1 VPSYRFCRPDDIPL
15 LVHAVET
22 CYRVHD
28 PEEPA
33 WSAESFRR
41 GMREIDLW
49 PSNSMVALDTDGEP
63 VAVMI
68 GTKRADEV
76 AVHRL
81 GVRADHLRR
90 GHGVHLLT
98 SLSQKLAVLGPERL
112 VAEVP
117 EDRPAALA
125 CFAAAGY
132 RREATLVDWWRP
144 AVEEGAT
151 AAEPVPEGL
160 VSELSVGELD
170 GAGVLAG
177 APASVWCRSRRT
189 LTQSADRLAAA
200 AIVSPDRVEAWLVY
214 DETVA
219 DAALEA
225 PPRHGGAGAVGEA
238 VSPPPAGDR
247 SLAVESDAGAGPARR
262 AGGGD
267 DWHRAGGRTVGAGP
281 VMVLAGGGADPQR
294 FPFLAGVLLRWLAG
308 RHAGRPLLAPR
319 FGDGGAGTDSER
331 TAELSGDLLA
341 DYGFAPG
348 RTWARLAAR
357 ATPL

>member
-1 VPSYRFCRPDDIPL
+1 MPSYRFCRPDDIPL

-28 PEEPA
+28 PEEPG

-81 GVRADHLRR
+81 GVRPDHLRR

-117 EDRPAALA
+117 DDCPAALG

-132 RREATLVDWWRP
+132 RREATLVDWCRA
-144 AVEEGAT
+144 AVGEHGA

-160 VSELSVGELD
+160 VSELTVGELD
-170 GAGVLAG
+170 GDALLAD
-177 APASVWCRSRRT
+177 APATSWCRTRRT
-189 LTQSADRLAAA
+189 LAQSADRLAAA

-219 DAALEA
+219 DAA
-225 PPRHGGAGAVGEA
+225 
-238 VSPPPAGDR
+238 
-247 SLAVESDAGAGPARR
+247 
-262 AGGGD
+262 
-267 DWHRAGGRTVGAGP
+267 P
-281 VMVLAGGGADPQR
+281 VVVLAGGGADPQR
-294 FPFLAGVLLRWLAG
+294 CPFLLGVLLRWLAV
-308 RHAGRPLLAPR
+308 RHPRRPLLAPR
-319 FGDGGAGTDSER
+319 LAAGRPDAGGASAR
-331 TAELSGDLLA
+331 VLSGDLLA
-341 DYGFAPG
+341 EHGFAPG
-348 RTWARLAAR
+348 RAWSLLAAT
-357 ATPL
+357 AKPL

>member
-1 VPSYRFCRPDDIPL
+1 VGEWGRTVPLVGGCGDRRRAEWEGEASSGVFFLVDLFAVPSYRFCRPDDIPL

-28 PEEPA
+28 PEEPG

-81 GVRADHLRR
+81 GVRPDHLRR

-125 CFAAAGY
+125 CFAVAG
-132 RREATLVDWWRP
+132 
-144 AVEEGAT
+144 
-151 AAEPVPEGL
+151 
-160 VSELSVGELD
+160 
-170 GAGVLAG
+170 
-177 APASVWCRSRRT
+177 
-189 LTQSADRLAAA
+189 
-200 AIVSPDRVEAWLVY
+200 
-214 DETVA
+214 
-219 DAALEA
+219 
-225 PPRHGGAGAVGEA
+225 
-238 VSPPPAGDR
+238 
-247 SLAVESDAGAGPARR
+247 
-262 AGGGD
+262 
-267 DWHRAGGRTVGAGP
+267 
-281 VMVLAGGGADPQR
+281 
-294 FPFLAGVLLRWLAG
+294 
-308 RHAGRPLLAPR
+308 
-319 FGDGGAGTDSER
+319 
-331 TAELSGDLLA
+331 
-341 DYGFAPG
+341 
-348 RTWARLAAR
+348 
-357 ATPL
+357 

>member
-81 GVRADHLRR
+81 GVRPDHLRR

-117 EDRPAALA
+117 KDRPAALA

-144 AVEEGAT
+144 GVKEGGG

-170 GAGVLAG
+170 GAGVLAD
-177 APASVWCRSRRT
+177 APATAWCRSRRT
-189 LTQSADRLAAA
+189 LVQSADRLAAA
-200 AIVSPDRVEAWLVY
+200 AIVSPERVEAWLVY
-214 DETVA
+214 DETVV
-219 DAALEA
+219 DAA
-225 PPRHGGAGAVGEA
+225 
-238 VSPPPAGDR
+238 
-247 SLAVESDAGAGPARR
+247 
-262 AGGGD
+262 
-267 DWHRAGGRTVGAGP
+267 P
-281 VMVLAGGGADPQR
+281 VVVLAGGGADPQR

-319 FGDGGAGTDSER
+319 FGDGGAATDSER

-348 RTWARLAAR
+348 RAWALLAAT
-357 ATPL
+357 AKPL

>member
-1 VPSYRFCRPDDIPL
+1 MPSYRFCRPDDIPL

-68 GTKRADEV
+68 GTKRAGEV

-81 GVRADHLRR
+81 GVRPDHLRR
-90 GHGVHLLT
+90 GHGLHLLT

-132 RREATLVDWWRP
+132 RREAALVDWRRP
-144 AVEEGAT
+144 ALAPD
-151 AAEPVPEGL
+151 AAAAVEPVPAGL
-160 VSELSVGELD
+160 VGELTV
-170 GAGVLAG
+170 GELEAAGLLVESPVTA
-177 APASVWCRSRRT
+177 WCRTRRT
-189 LTQSADRLAAA
+189 LGQCADRLAGA
-200 AIVSPDRVEAWLVY
+200 AIVSPERVESWLVY
-214 DETVA
+214 D
-219 DAALEA
+219 AA
-225 PPRHGGAGAVGEA
+225 GEA
-238 VSPPPAGDR
+238 AGEQDAGSPPPG
-247 SLAVESDAGAGPARR
+247 DAGA
-262 AGGGD
+262 AGAPD
-267 DWHRAGGRTVGAGP
+267 SSPVASGAAP
-281 VMVLAGGGADPQR
+281 VVVLAGGGADAER
-294 FPFLAGVLLRWLAG
+294 APFLLGVLLRWLAA
-308 RHAGRPLLAPR
+308 RHVGRPLLAPR
-319 FGDGGAGTDSER
+319 LGAAAHAGGA
-331 TAELSGDLLA
+331 ELTGDVLSCHGFTPGRAWALLA
-341 DYGFAPG
+341 A
-348 RTWARLAAR
+348 TAR
-357 ATPL
+357 PL

>member
-81 GVRADHLRR
+81 GVRPDHLRR
-90 GHGVHLLT
+90 GNGLHLLT

-132 RREATLVDWWRP
+132 RREAALVDWRRP
-144 AVEEGAT
+144 ALAPDAA
-151 AAEPVPEGL
+151 AAEPVPAGL
-160 VSELSVGELD
+160 VSELTVGELEA
-170 GAGVLAG
+170 AGLLVEL
-177 APASVWCRSRRT
+177 PATAWCRTRRT
-189 LTQSADRLAAA
+189 LAQCAERLAGA
-200 AIVSPDRVEAWLVY
+200 AIVSPERVESWLVY
-214 DETVA
+214 DAT
-219 DAALEA
+219 
-225 PPRHGGAGAVGEA
+225 AGAE
-238 VSPPPAGDR
+238 
-247 SLAVESDAGAGPARR
+247 
-262 AGGGD
+262 
-267 DWHRAGGRTVGAGP
+267 P
-281 VMVLAGGGADPQR
+281 VVVLAGGGADAER
-294 FPFLAGVLLRWLAG
+294 APFLLGVLLRWLAA
-308 RHAGRPLLAPR
+308 RHVGRPLLAPR
-319 FGDGGAGTDSER
+319 LGAGDPHSGGA
-331 TAELSGDLLA
+331 ELTGNVLAGHGFTPGRAWALLA
-341 DYGFAPG
+341 A
-348 RTWARLAAR
+348 TAR
-357 ATPL
+357 PL

>member
-1 VPSYRFCRPDDIPL
+1 MPSYRFCRPDDIPL

-81 GVRADHLRR
+81 GVRPDHLRR
-90 GHGVHLLT
+90 GHGLHLLT

-117 EDRPAALA
+117 DDRAAATA

-132 RREATLVDWWRP
+132 RREAALVDWRRP
-144 AVEEGAT
+144 ALAPDAAA
-151 AAEPVPEGL
+151 AAEPVPAGL
-160 VSELSVGELD
+160 VSELTVGELEA
-170 GAGVLAG
+170 AGFLVES
-177 APASVWCRSRRT
+177 PATAWCRSRRT
-189 LTQSADRLAAA
+189 LDQCADRLAGA
-200 AIVSPDRVEAWLVY
+200 AIVSPERVESWLVY
-214 DETVA
+214 
-219 DAALEA
+219 
-225 PPRHGGAGAVGEA
+225 
-238 VSPPPAGDR
+238 
-247 SLAVESDAGAGPARR
+247 DAGAGPEQRGAASPPVSD
-262 AGGGD
+262 AGT
-267 DWHRAGGRTVGAGP
+267 AGASDSSPAASATAP
-281 VMVLAGGGADPQR
+281 VVVLAGGGADAER
-294 FPFLAGVLLRWLAG
+294 APFLLGVLLRWLAA
-308 RHAGRPLLAPR
+308 RHVARPLLAPR
-319 FGDGGAGTDSER
+319 LAAAAPQAPG
-331 TAELSGDLLA
+331 AELTGDVLAGHGFTSGRAWALLA
-341 DYGFAPG
+341 A
-348 RTWARLAAR
+348 TAR
-357 ATPL
+357 PL

>member
-22 CYRVHD
+22 CYGVHD

-33 WSAESFRR
+33 WSAETFRR

-68 GTKRADEV
+68 GTKRAEEV

-81 GVRADHLRR
+81 GVRPDHLRR

-117 EDRPAALA
+117 EDRAAALA

-160 VSELSVGELD
+160 VSELTLGELD

-177 APASVWCRSRRT
+177 APATAWCRTRRT

-200 AIVSPDRVEAWLVY
+200 AIVSPERVEAWLVY
-214 DETVA
+214 D
-219 DAALEA
+219 AATTNPVPEA
-225 PPRHGGAGAVGEA
+225 PRRVGGAGVVGGE
-238 VSPPPAGDR
+238 VPPRPAGDR
-247 SLAVESDAGAGPARR
+247 PPALELEGSPRHGRR
-262 AGGGD
+262 AGGGGD
-267 DWHRAGGRTVGAGP
+267 RDRAGGRTAGAGP
-281 VMVLAGGGADPQR
+281 VVVLAGGGADPQHC
-294 FPFLAGVLLRWLAG
+294 PFLLGVLLRWLAA
-308 RHAGRPLLAPR
+308 RHPGRPLLSPR
-319 FGDGGAGTDSER
+319 LGAGGPDAGGASD
-331 TAELSGDLLA
+331 ALCGDLLA
-341 DYGFAPG
+341 EHRFAPG
-348 RTWARLAAR
+348 RAWALLAAT